1 MPKLSNAS
9 IAFCD
14 SKKALLKAYDNGLKR
29 NTIVKTISPS
39 LLIDKKLGF
48 YNLENNLSNSAWEN
62 FFYSADKYVN
72 EIFLAAVNNKILKPY
87 AVTLARVAYANEKL
101 TLKAA
106 LLKREDFNE
115 TVAVINYYTKN
126 KSLNARTVN
135 PWNILLSRNTKL
147 VVKNYEVEDSENRSS
162 SGGNKANF
170 FLRLGSSSINSI
182 CYRLLEIS
190 HRFIPSF
197 FFKGTFGIISE
208 NEKLKDIALKMILEG
223 YKVKKIKK
231 PKPKNIN
238 MNLNNKFSKIIRSE
252 IIPIIKK
259 RAKIIVNDL
268 ILNDLGEYSLKLMV
282 KAINEFENYYD
293 NWPSFIKDN
302 TKAIFSGYPYGA
314 IDLSLAKYSNDIK
327 IPFVSFQHGLDR
339 EITFMQSKNHI
350 NLENSVAEFFVA
362 YNYISKSASTN
373 NLYRSKQKGKK
384 STILVNGLSSDHYRI
399 NRHSFKRNKNA
410 ILFVSTALYRGYSGH
425 RNDPISDFRTA
436 NMDINIIKNVL
447 SKVNHKVYFKPYP
460 ARRYPD
466 KDPIIKV
473 ANKYEN
479 INLTGE
485 NIDLRYI
492 INNYKVLITMRA
504 TSTLG
509 WCLLSNKPLIF
520 INVPYWFELKE
531 EMKELFQ
538 KSIFY
543 FNYSDKN
550 CLSSLKDLLSLP
562 LNEIEKL
569 WKAKEKDRKK
579 LSKILLLDKK
589 YLKVDKISS
598 KVFLN
603 KIK

>member
-1 MPKLSNAS
+1 MPKLSDAS
-9 IAFCD
+9 IVFCD
-14 SKKALLKAYDNGLKR
+14 SKQALLKAYKNGLKK
-29 NTIVKTISPS
+29 NAIVKTISPN
-39 LLIDKKLGF
+39 LLMDKKLGG
-48 YNLENNLSNSAWEN
+48 YNLESNLSDSLWRN

-72 EIFLAAVNNKILKPY
+72 EIFLVAVNNKILKPY
-87 AVTLARVAYANEKL
+87 AVTLARVAYANERL

-106 LLKREDFNE
+106 LLKREDFKE
-115 TVAVINYYTKN
+115 TVAVINYYTHN
-126 KSLNARTVN
+126 KTLNLRTVN
-135 PWNILLSRNTKL
+135 PWNILLSSNSKL

-182 CYRLLEIS
+182 CYRLLEKI

-223 YKVKKIKK
+223 YKVKKINK
-231 PKPKNIN
+231 PNLKNIN
-238 MNLNNKFSKIIRSE
+238 INLKNKFSKIISQE
-252 IIPIIKK
+252 IIPIVKK

-268 ILNDLGEYSLKLMV
+268 ILNDLAEYSLKIMI

-293 NWPSFIKDN
+293 NWPKYITDN
-302 TKAIFSGYPYGA
+302 TKAIFSGYPYGP

-362 YNYISKSASTN
+362 YNDISKSVSIN
-373 NLYRSKQKGKK
+373 NLYRLKQKGKK
-384 STILVNGLSSDHYRI
+384 STILVNGLSNDHYRI
-399 NRHSFKRNKNA
+399 NSNSFRIKRKA
-410 ILFVSTALYRGYSGH
+410 ILFISTALYRGYSGH
-425 RNDPISDFRTA
+425 RNDPISDLRTA
-436 NMDINIIKNVL
+436 NMDINIIGSVL
-447 SKVNHKVYFKPYP
+447 SKVNHTFYFKPYP

-466 KDPIIKV
+466 QDPIIKEV
-473 ANKYEN
+473 NKYEN
-479 INLTGE
+479 INLTAE

-531 EMKELFQ
+531 DMKELF
-538 KSIFY
+538 KEATFY
-543 FNYSDKN
+543 FNYLDKN
-550 CLSSLKDLLSLP
+550 CLSSLKDLLSLS
-562 LNEIEKL
+562 LCEIEKQ
-569 WKAKEKDRKK
+569 WQAKEKDRKK

-589 YLKVDKISS
+589 HLKVNKISS
-598 KVFLN
+598 KDFLN